1 LTICGPEGLPAFGII
16 PGTMMATSP
25 PLHLLIVDDHAMVR
39 TGLAQLL
46 HGLHPGCRVSEA
58 GDLAQAGAV
67 LDAPPEPSLLLLDVH
82 LPGEPPMGPLRAL
95 RRSHPLLPVLMMSGD
110 TDPVLAARALDEG
123 AAGWL
128 PKSAD
133 AAELGQALAVVQ
145 AGGCWVPPHLRGLP
159 PVPPEQLT
167 ERQQEVL
174 AELVRGRSNKEI
186 ARTLGMAEPTVKGHL
201 VSIFRVLRVRNR
213 AEAVLAGQAH
223 LRASGRL

>member
-1 LTICGPEGLPAFGII
+1 
-16 PGTMMATSP
+16 MAQPSP
-25 PLHLLIVDDHAMVR
+25 PLAACPRLHLLIVDDHAMVR

-46 HGLHPGCRVSEA
+46 HGLYPGCRVSEA
-58 GDLAQAGAV
+58 GDLAQAAGLLA
-67 LDAPPEPSLLLLDVH
+67 APPEPSLLLLDVH
-82 LPGEPPMGPLRAL
+82 LPGEPPLGPLRAL
-95 RRSHPLLPVLMMSGD
+95 RRGHPLLPVLLMSGD
-110 TDPVLAARALDEG
+110 TDESLAARALDEG

-133 AAELGQALAVVQ
+133 AAVLGEALRTVL
-145 AGGCWVPPHLRGLP
+145 AGGCWVPSHLRGRP

-201 VSIFRVLRVRNR
+201 VTIFRVLRVRNR

-223 LRASGRL
+223 LRLSGRL